1 MLAPIIFSPGAAGV
15 PSTSLLADLR
25 GRLDSIEG
33 TATAT
38 GGFETCTVSLRCS
51 RAEGLDW
58 LNHLM
63 ASTVVYDRDG
73 LTAFEGYLN
82 SVEFSAGQERR
93 SRSLDGMANRVR
105 CRYTTVNDVPGVTAV
120 ISDATS
126 IARYGTKDAVIGLG
140 KVTATEAANYAAA
153 YLAEYKEP
161 KANPTST
168 VSTGAGGEVALTLG
182 FVGWYYALDWV
193 LTSRTD
199 TSNETSTTQV
209 GALIG
214 TASPGIGA
222 TNPFLSTSTANI
234 VASGVSASR
243 KIDTD
248 TPYRSKIEALLLQG
262 NGVNR
267 YAWGVYEDRVFEA
280 DVWAGA
286 SPTTATYLRYLGDG
300 RVYDAISQGV
310 VMPWRVRP
318 NSMILMPELLDLN
331 PSGADAA
338 ARFYIE
344 RVAWRMDAN
353 SIGVDLEPAAST
365 SADARLAYLG
375 RNG

>member
-1 MLAPIIFSPGAAGV
+1 MLFPTIFAPGAGGV

-38 GGFETCTVSLRCS
+38 GGFETCTITLRCS

-58 LNHLM
+58 LNQLM
-63 ASTVVYDRDG
+63 ASVIVYDRDG

-82 SVEFSAGQERR
+82 SAEFSAGQERR

-105 CRYTTVNDVPGVTAV
+105 CRYTTVNDVPGVTAA
-120 ISDATS
+120 ISDTTS

-140 KVTATEAANYAAA
+140 KVTPTEAANYAAA
-153 YLAEYKEP
+153 YLAEHKEP

-168 VSTGAGGEVALTLG
+168 ASTGAGGEVALTLG
-182 FVGWYYALDWV
+182 FVGWYYALDRV

-199 TSNETSTTQV
+199 TSNEVTTTQV

-222 TNPFLSTSTANI
+222 VNPFLSTSTTNI
-234 VASGVSASR
+234 VTSGIQASR
-243 KIDTD
+243 KIDPD
-248 TPYRSKIEALLLQG
+248 TPYRSKIEALLIQG

-267 YAWGVYEDRVFEA
+267 YAWGVYEDRIFYA
-280 DVWAGA
+280 DVWRGA
-286 SPTTATYLRYLGDG
+286 APDTAQYLRFLGDG
-300 RVYDAISQGV
+300 RIYDATNQGV

-318 NSMILMPELLDLN
+318 NTMIFMPELLDLN
-331 PSGADAA
+331 PLGADAA
-338 ARFYIE
+338 ARFFIE
-344 RVAWRMDAN
+344 RVTWRMDQS
-353 SIGVDLEPAAST
+353 SISVDLEPAAST